1 MKIHIV
7 IGANDIAAQSV
18 DFVKMLIA
26 VLQAGS
32 KIRKHRSMI
41 VLMASL
47 RVGLCV
53 HEDNDVHF

>member
-1 MKIHIV
+1 MKIHIA
-7 IGANDIAAQSV
+7 IGTNDIAAQSA

-47 RVGLCV
+47 RVGLDV
-53 HEDNDVHF
+53 YEDK

>member
-7 IGANDIAAQSV
+7 TGANDIAAQSV
-18 DFVKMLIA
+18 DFIKMLMA
-26 VLQAGS
+26 VLHAGS

-47 RVGLCV
+47 RVLLYAQ
-53 HEDNDVHF
+53 EDK